1 MNCVFSRIAVACD
14 QAGFYLKNDIIKFL
28 SDNKAEFVDLGTYNT
43 DSVDYPDYAHI
54 VCEAIADGKA
64 DCGILIC
71 GTGIGMSM
79 AANKHKGIRAACC
92 ADTYSARMTRLH
104 NDANVLCM
112 GARVVGV
119 GLASDIT
126 EIFLTTHKDEE
137 GRHAVRVKLIM
148 DNENNWN

>member
-1 MNCVFSRIAVACD
+1 MNCVFNKIAVACD
-14 QAGFYLKNDIIKFL
+14 QAGYHLKNDIIKFL
-28 SDNKAEFVDLGTYNT
+28 SDNEVTFVDLGTYNT
-43 DSVDYPDYAHI
+43 DSVDYPDYAHLA
-54 VCEAIADGKA
+54 CEAIAYGKA
-64 DCGILIC
+64 DGGILIC

-112 GARVVGV
+112 GARVVGA
-119 GLASDIT
+119 GLAADIT
-126 EIFLTTHKDEE
+126 EIFLTTGHED

-148 DNENNWN
+148 DNEKNWN